1 MKNSIEKKYGKNSL
15 YYLPT
20 NKNLNENYN
29 DILNSWRTTHF
40 KYIEEKGDQ
49 AGLRKPQIGGIHS
62 ILGALKS
69 SDHKPVTI
77 VMPTG
82 TGKTETILSIV
93 IADAF
98 ERTLVIVPSDALRGQ
113 IADKFIQL
121 GLLHKLKLID
131 DSTLNPKV
139 LVLRQGSDSIT
150 NINYLLEAN
159 VIVTTA
165 SAISFFSEDCINF
178 LVNNCS
184 HLVIDEAHHIKA
196 STWAKIKTKFWNKPV
211 IQFTATPYRTDGQRV
226 DGKIIFDYPIE
237 QAQKDG
243 YFKEI
248 EFYPV
253 KEFVTESVDIRIA
266 EEAIKLLKQ
275 DMSNGYDH
283 ILMARASSIRKAEKV
298 FEIYSQYQELN
309 PILINSK
316 VGKKKEILD
325 SIKSLNHRIIV
336 CVDMLGEGFDLPQ
349 LKIAAL
355 HDIHKSINITLQ
367 FTGRFT
373 RLDKNLGNAK
383 FIANIADPKVNEAL
397 QELYN
402 ENSDWN
408 KIVRQIGTQKIESEK
423 KYQEF
428 IEKFDVVSNK
438 LIEQGLNPN
447 ISTVVYKLTKIT
459 QWNPKEFI
467 KFSDNNMNITDYSIA
482 KDKSI
487 LIFSTQSFNSV
498 SWSQSK
504 EISDIIWD
512 LYIVYFDSE
521 SSLLFIHTSS
531 KHANIKKLIDYIAK
545 DAIEI
550 KGERVF
556 RILSGLKR
564 LYFQNLGVNKAQN
577 KLRYVMYSGTD
588 IQEAI
593 PEIETHRAIKSNMF
607 AKGYEQGEL
616 ITLGCSYKGKIW
628 SMDSDSVDEWVKWC
642 KKVGRKILD
651 DSINTNEII
660 KTAMKTEYLEQFPNL
675 VPLYIDWPV
684 DILRKNETKIVIDIL
699 GKTENL
705 LDCQLVIDSIVLS
718 NKQFS
723 FYLQS
728 STTKYSFSLQLDN
741 NSFKVINQQSYPIN
755 IIINDNKL
763 KIEEYFESNPP
774 VIFLSDTS
782 LIEGVARFYSDAD
795 YLYEYE
801 KEKILIVDWSG
812 VDISVESQKED
823 KIKNSI
829 QYHMIQQIKNNY
841 DLVFDDDGS
850 GEIADIV
857 AVKNINDEELVI
869 DLYHCKFCQKIN
881 GIAIPGARVGDIYE
895 VSGQTIKSIRWVG
908 KPELLFDRMII
919 RESNRLSQGKSSRI
933 DKGSLDL
940 LYKFKRMSHLVKN
953 RYQISIV
960 QPAISKEKI
969 TREML
974 SVLGAA
980 ETYLKDTT
988 GISLQVIASN

>member
-1 MKNSIEKKYGKNSL
+1 
-15 YYLPT
+15 
-20 NKNLNENYN
+20 
-29 DILNSWRTTHF
+29 
-40 KYIEEKGDQ
+40 
-49 AGLRKPQIGGIHS
+49 
-62 ILGALKS
+62 
-69 SDHKPVTI
+69 
-77 VMPTG
+77 MPTG

-98 ERTLVIVPSDALRGQ
+98 ERTLVVVPSDALRGQ
-113 IADKFIQL
+113 IADKFTQL
-121 GLLHKLKLID
+121 GLLRKLKLIN

-139 LVLRQGSDSIT
+139 LVLRQGSEQIT

-159 VIVTTA
+159 VIITTA

-178 LVNNCS
+178 MVNNCS
-184 HLVIDEAHHIKA
+184 HLIIDEAHHIKA
-196 STWAKIKTKFWNKPV
+196 NTWAKIKTKFLNKPV

-226 DGKIIFDYPIE
+226 DGKIIFDYPIK

-266 EEAIKLLKQ
+266 EEAIRLLKQ

-283 ILMARASSIRKAEKV
+283 ILMARTSSIRKAEKI
-298 FEIYSQYQELN
+298 FEIYSQYKELN

-316 VGKKKEILD
+316 VGKKKEILN

-373 RLDKNLGNAK
+373 RQDKNLGNAK

-428 IEKFDVVSNK
+428 IENFDSISNK
-438 LIEQGLNPN
+438 LIEQGLNPD
-447 ISTVVYKLTKIT
+447 ISTVVYKLTKIAN
-459 QWNPKEFI
+459 WNPKEFI
-467 KFSDNNMNITDYSIA
+467 KFNDKNISITDYSIA

-487 LIFSTQSFNSV
+487 LIFSTQSLHSV
-498 SWSQSK
+498 GWSHSK
-504 EISDIIWD
+504 EINDIIWD
-512 LYIVYFDSE
+512 LYIAYFDRE
-521 SSLLFIHTSS
+521 SSLLFIHSSS
-531 KHANIKKLIDYIAK
+531 KNANIKKLVNYIAK
-545 DAIEI
+545 DSIEI
-550 KGERVF
+550 KGEKVF

-564 LYFQNLGVNKAQN
+564 LYFQNLGINKDQK
-577 KLRYVMYSGTD
+577 KLRYIMYTGTD

-593 PEIETHRAIKSNMF
+593 PEIETRRAIKSNIF

-616 ITLGCSYKGKIW
+616 TTLGCSHKGKIW
-628 SMDSDSVDEWVKWC
+628 SMNSNSVDEWIRWC
-642 KKVGRKILD
+642 KNVGKKILD
-651 DSINTNEII
+651 DSIDTNEII

-684 DILRKNETKIVIDIL
+684 DILRKNESKIVIDVL
-699 GKTENL
+699 GKTESL
-705 LDCQLVIDSIVLS
+705 LNYELAIDSIVLS
-718 NKQFS
+718 NNYFS

-728 STTKYSFSLQLDN
+728 SKTKYMFSLQLN
-741 NSFKVINQQSYPIN
+741 NNNFKVINKQNYPIN
-755 IIINDNKL
+755 IIINNKML
-763 KIEEYFESNPP
+763 KIEEYLESNPP
-774 VIFLSDTS
+774 IIFLSDTS
-782 LIEGVARFYSDAD
+782 LIEGDARYYSDTD
-795 YLYEYE
+795 YLYEYT
-801 KEKILIVDWSG
+801 KEKIQIVDWSG
-812 VDISVESQKED
+812 VDISVESQKEN

-829 QYHMIQQIKNNY
+829 QYHMIQKIKKDY

-857 AVKNINDEELVI
+857 AIKNINDEELII
-869 DLYHCKFCQKIN
+869 DFYHCKFCPKIR
-881 GIAIPGARVGDIYE
+881 GIAIPGSRIGDIYE
-895 VSGQTIKSIRWVG
+895 VAGQTIKSTRWIG

-919 RESNRLSQGKSSRI
+919 RESNRLSQGRSSRI

-940 LYKFKRMSHLVKN
+940 LYKFRRMSHLVKN

-988 GISLQVIASN
+988 GISLQVIGSN

>member
-1 MKNSIEKKYGKNSL
+1 MKDYIEKKYGKNSM

-20 NKNLNENYN
+20 GKNLDVDYN
-29 DILNSWRTTHF
+29 DILTSWRTTHF
-40 KYIEEKGDQ
+40 RYIEEKGDQ
-49 AGLRKPQIGGIHS
+49 PGLRKPQIGGIHS

-69 SDHKPVTI
+69 SERKPVTI

-121 GLLHKLKLID
+121 GLLHKLKLIN

-139 LVLRQGSDSIT
+139 LVLRQGSRSIT
-150 NINYLLEAN
+150 NINYFLEAN

-165 SAISFFSEDCINF
+165 SAISLFSEDCINF
-178 LVNNCS
+178 MVKKCS

-196 STWAKIKTKFWNKPV
+196 STWAKIKTEFKDKPV

-226 DGKIIFDYPIE
+226 DGQIIFDYSIE

-253 KEFVTESVDIRIA
+253 KEFVTESVDTRIA
-266 EEAIKLLKQ
+266 EQAIKLLKQ
-275 DMSNGYDH
+275 DISNGYDH
-283 ILMARASSIRKAEKV
+283 ILMARASSISKAEKI
-298 FEIYSQYQELN
+298 FKIYSQYQELN

-408 KIVRQIGTQKIESEK
+408 RIVRQIGTQKIESEK

-428 IEKFDVVSNK
+428 IEKFDVVSKK

-447 ISTVVYKLTKIT
+447 ISTVVYKLTKIAHWT
-459 QWNPKEFI
+459 PQEFI
-467 KFSDNNMNITDYSIA
+467 KFSDKKMNITDYSIA

-487 LIFSTQSFNSV
+487 LIFSTQSFNPV
-498 SWSQSK
+498 GWSHSK

-512 LYIVYFDSE
+512 LYIAYFDSE
-521 SSLLFIHTSS
+521 SSLLFIHSSS
-531 KHANIKKLIDYIAK
+531 KNANIKKLVDCIAK
-545 DAIEI
+545 DSIQI
-550 KGERVF
+550 KGEKVF

-564 LYFQNLGVNKAQN
+564 LYFQNLGVNKDQK
-577 KLRYVMYSGTD
+577 KLRYIMYTGTD

-593 PEIETHRAIKSNMF
+593 PEIETRRAIKSNIF

-616 ITLGCSYKGKIW
+616 ITLGCSHKGKIW
-628 SMDSDSVDEWVKWC
+628 SMDSNSLDEWVKWC
-642 KKVGRKILD
+642 KKIGKKILD

-699 GKTENL
+699 GETENL

-728 STTKYSFSLQLDN
+728 STTKYSFSLQLRN
-741 NSFKVINQQSYPIN
+741 NSFKVINQQAYPIN

-774 VIFLSDTS
+774 MIFLSDTS
-782 LIEGVARFYSDAD
+782 LIEGDARFYSDTD

-801 KEKILIVDWSG
+801 KEKILIEDWSG
-812 VDISVESQKED
+812 VDISIESQKED
-823 KIKNSI
+823 KIDNSI
-829 QYHMIQQIKNNY
+829 QYHMIQQIKDKY

-869 DLYHCKFCQKIN
+869 DLYHCKFCPKIK
-881 GIAIPGARVGDIYE
+881 GSAIPGARVSDIYE
-895 VSGQTIKSIRWVG
+895 VSGQTIKSIKWIG
-908 KPELLFDRMII
+908 KPDFLFDRMIK
-919 RESNRLSQGKSSRI
+919 RENKRLSQGKSSRI

-940 LYKFKRMSHLVKN
+940 LYKFKIMSHLVKN
-953 RYQISIV
+953 RYQITIV
-960 QPAISKEKI
+960 QPAISKEEI
-969 TREML
+969 TKEML

-988 GISLQVIASN
+988 GINLQVIASN

>member
-1 MKNSIEKKYGKNSL
+1 MKECIEKKYGKNSM
-15 YYLPT
+15 YYLSIDE
-20 NKNLNENYN
+20 NIDVNYN
-29 DILNSWRTTHF
+29 DILNSWKTTHF
-40 KYIEEKGDQ
+40 KYIEEKGEQ
-49 AGLRKPQIGGIHS
+49 SGLRKPQIGGIHS

-69 SDHKPVTI
+69 SEIKPVTI

-98 ERTLVIVPSDALRGQ
+98 ERTLVVVPSDALRGQ
-113 IADKFIQL
+113 IADKFTQL
-121 GLLHKLKLID
+121 GLLRKLKLIN

-139 LVLRQGSDSIT
+139 LVLRQGSEQIT

-159 VIVTTA
+159 VIITTA

-178 LVNNCS
+178 MVNNCS
-184 HLVIDEAHHIKA
+184 HLIIDEAHHIKA
-196 STWAKIKTKFWNKPV
+196 NTWAKIKTKFLNKPV

-226 DGKIIFDYPIE
+226 DGKIIFDYPIK

-266 EEAIKLLKQ
+266 EEAIRLLKQ

-283 ILMARASSIRKAEKV
+283 ILMARTSSIRKAEKI
-298 FEIYSQYQELN
+298 FEIYSQYKELN

-316 VGKKKEILD
+316 VGKKKEILN

-373 RLDKNLGNAK
+373 RQDKNLGNAK

-428 IEKFDVVSNK
+428 IENFDSISNK
-438 LIEQGLNPN
+438 LIEQGLNPD
-447 ISTVVYKLTKIT
+447 ISTVVYKLTKIAN
-459 QWNPKEFI
+459 WNPKEFI
-467 KFSDNNMNITDYSIA
+467 KFNDKNISITDYSIA

-487 LIFSTQSFNSV
+487 LIFSTQSLHSV
-498 SWSQSK
+498 GWSHSK
-504 EISDIIWD
+504 EINDIIWD
-512 LYIVYFDSE
+512 LYIAYFDRE
-521 SSLLFIHTSS
+521 SSLLFIHSSS
-531 KHANIKKLIDYIAK
+531 KNANIKKLVNYIAK
-545 DAIEI
+545 DSIEI
-550 KGERVF
+550 KGEKVF

-564 LYFQNLGVNKAQN
+564 LYFQNLGINKDQK
-577 KLRYVMYSGTD
+577 KLRYIMYTGTD

-593 PEIETHRAIKSNMF
+593 PEIETRRAIKSNIF

-616 ITLGCSYKGKIW
+616 TTLGCSNKGKIW
-628 SMDSDSVDEWVKWC
+628 SMNSNSVDEWIRWC
-642 KKVGRKILD
+642 KNVGKKILD
-651 DSINTNEII
+651 DSIDTNEII

-684 DILRKNETKIVIDIL
+684 DILRKNESKIVIDVL
-699 GKTENL
+699 GKTESL
-705 LDCQLVIDSIVLS
+705 LNYELAIDSIVLS
-718 NKQFS
+718 NNYFS

-728 STTKYSFSLQLDN
+728 SKTKYMFSLQLN
-741 NSFKVINQQSYPIN
+741 NNNFKVINKQNYPIN
-755 IIINDNKL
+755 IIINNKML
-763 KIEEYFESNPP
+763 KIEEYLESNPP
-774 VIFLSDTS
+774 IIFLSDTS
-782 LIEGVARFYSDAD
+782 LIEGDARYYSDTD
-795 YLYEYE
+795 YLYEYT
-801 KEKILIVDWSG
+801 KEKIQIVDWSG
-812 VDISVESQKED
+812 VDISVESQKEN

-829 QYHMIQQIKNNY
+829 QYHMIQKIKKDY

-857 AVKNINDEELVI
+857 AIKNINDEELII
-869 DLYHCKFCQKIN
+869 DFYHCKFCPKIR
-881 GIAIPGARVGDIYE
+881 GIAIPGSRIGDIYE
-895 VSGQTIKSIRWVG
+895 VAGQTIKSTRWIG

-919 RESNRLSQGKSSRI
+919 RESNRLSQGRSSRI

-940 LYKFKRMSHLVKN
+940 LYKFRRMSHLVKN

-988 GISLQVIASN
+988 GISLQVIGSN

>member
-1 MKNSIEKKYGKNSL
+1 M
-15 YYLPT
+15 
-20 NKNLNENYN
+20 
-29 DILNSWRTTHF
+29 
-40 KYIEEKGDQ
+40 
-49 AGLRKPQIGGIHS
+49 
-62 ILGALKS
+62 
-69 SDHKPVTI
+69 
-77 VMPTG
+77 
-82 TGKTETILSIV
+82 
-93 IADAF
+93 
-98 ERTLVIVPSDALRGQ
+98 
-113 IADKFIQL
+113 
-121 GLLHKLKLID
+121 
-131 DSTLNPKV
+131 
-139 LVLRQGSDSIT
+139 
-150 NINYLLEAN
+150 
-159 VIVTTA
+159 
-165 SAISFFSEDCINF
+165 
-178 LVNNCS
+178 VNNCS
-184 HLVIDEAHHIKA
+184 HLIIDEAHHIKA
-196 STWAKIKTKFWNKPV
+196 NTWAKIKTKFLNKPV

-226 DGKIIFDYPIE
+226 DGKIIFDYPIK

-266 EEAIKLLKQ
+266 EEAIRLLKQ

-283 ILMARASSIRKAEKV
+283 ILMARTSSIRKAEKI
-298 FEIYSQYQELN
+298 FEIYSQYKELN

-316 VGKKKEILD
+316 VGKKKEILN
-325 SIKSLNHRIIV
+325 SIKSLNHRVIV

-373 RLDKNLGNAK
+373 RQDKNLGNAK

-428 IEKFDVVSNK
+428 IENFDSISNK
-438 LIEQGLNPN
+438 LIEQGLNPD
-447 ISTVVYKLTKIT
+447 ISTVVYKLTKIAN
-459 QWNPKEFI
+459 WNPKEFI
-467 KFSDNNMNITDYSIA
+467 KFNDKNISITDYSIA

-487 LIFSTQSFNSV
+487 LIFSTQSLHSV
-498 SWSQSK
+498 GWSHSK
-504 EISDIIWD
+504 EINDIIWD
-512 LYIVYFDSE
+512 LYIAYFDRE
-521 SSLLFIHTSS
+521 SSLLFIHSSS
-531 KHANIKKLIDYIAK
+531 KNANIKKLVNYIAK
-545 DAIEI
+545 DSIEI
-550 KGERVF
+550 KGEKVF

-564 LYFQNLGVNKAQN
+564 LYFQNLGINKDQK
-577 KLRYVMYSGTD
+577 KLRYIMYTGTD

-593 PEIETHRAIKSNMF
+593 PEIETRRAIKSNIF

-616 ITLGCSYKGKIW
+616 TTLGCSHKGKIW
-628 SMDSDSVDEWVKWC
+628 SMNSNSVDEWIRWC
-642 KKVGRKILD
+642 KNVGKKILD
-651 DSINTNEII
+651 DSIDTNEII

-684 DILRKNETKIVIDIL
+684 DILRKNESKIVIDVL
-699 GKTENL
+699 GKTESL
-705 LDCQLVIDSIVLS
+705 LNYELAIDSIVLS
-718 NKQFS
+718 NNYFS

-728 STTKYSFSLQLDN
+728 SKTKYMFSLQLN
-741 NSFKVINQQSYPIN
+741 NNNFKVINKQNYPIN
-755 IIINDNKL
+755 IIINNKML
-763 KIEEYFESNPP
+763 KIEEYLESNPP
-774 VIFLSDTS
+774 IIFLSDTS
-782 LIEGVARFYSDAD
+782 LIEGDARYYSDTD
-795 YLYEYE
+795 YLYEYT
-801 KEKILIVDWSG
+801 KEKIQIVDWSG
-812 VDISVESQKED
+812 VDISVESQKEN

-829 QYHMIQQIKNNY
+829 QYHMIQKIKKDY

-857 AVKNINDEELVI
+857 AIKNINDEELII
-869 DLYHCKFCQKIN
+869 DFYHCKFCPKIR
-881 GIAIPGARVGDIYE
+881 GIAIPGSRIGDIYE
-895 VSGQTIKSIRWVG
+895 VAGQTIKSTRWIG

-919 RESNRLSQGKSSRI
+919 RESNRLSQGRSSRI

-940 LYKFKRMSHLVKN
+940 LYKFRRMSHLVKN

-988 GISLQVIASN
+988 GISLQVIGSN

>member
-1 MKNSIEKKYGKNSL
+1 MKDYIEEKYGKNSM
-15 YYLPT
+15 YYLST
-20 NKNLNENYN
+20 EKNINVNYN
-29 DILNSWRTTHF
+29 DILTSWRMTHF
-40 KYIEEKGDQ
+40 RYIEEKGDQ
-49 AGLRKPQIGGIHS
+49 PGLRKPQIGGIHS

-69 SDHKPVTI
+69 SERKHVTI

-121 GLLHKLKLID
+121 GLLHKLKLIN

-139 LVLRQGSDSIT
+139 LVLRQGSKSIT
-150 NINYLLEAN
+150 NINYFLEAN

-165 SAISFFSEDCINF
+165 SAISFFNEDCINF
-178 LVNNCS
+178 MVDNCS

-196 STWAKIKTKFWNKPV
+196 STWAKIKTKFGNKPV

-253 KEFVTESVDIRIA
+253 KEFVTESVDERIA
-266 EEAIKLLKQ
+266 EQAIKLLKQ
-275 DMSNGYDH
+275 DISNGYDH
-283 ILMARASSIRKAEKV
+283 ILMARASSISKAEKI
-298 FEIYSQYQELN
+298 FKIYSQYQELN

-316 VGKKKEILD
+316 VGKKKKILD

-408 KIVRQIGTQKIESEK
+408 RIVRQIGTQKIESEK

-428 IEKFDVVSNK
+428 IEKFDEVSNK

-447 ISTVVYKLTKIT
+447 ISTVVYKLTKIAHWT
-459 QWNPKEFI
+459 PQEFI
-467 KFSDNNMNITDYSIA
+467 KFSDKKMNITDYSIA

-487 LIFSTQSFNSV
+487 LIFSTQSFNPV
-498 SWSQSK
+498 GWSHSK

-512 LYIVYFDSE
+512 LYIAYFDSE
-521 SSLLFIHTSS
+521 SSLLFIHSSS
-531 KHANIKKLIDYIAK
+531 KNANIKKLVDCIAK
-545 DAIEI
+545 DSIQI
-550 KGERVF
+550 KGEKVF

-564 LYFQNLGVNKAQN
+564 LYFQNLGVNKDQK
-577 KLRYVMYSGTD
+577 KLRYIMYTGTD

-593 PEIETHRAIKSNMF
+593 PEIETRRAIKSNIF
-607 AKGYEQGEL
+607 AKGYEQGKL
-616 ITLGCSYKGKIW
+616 ITLGCSHKGKIW
-628 SMDSDSVDEWVKWC
+628 SMDNNSLDEWVKWC
-642 KKVGRKILD
+642 KKIGKNILD

-660 KTAMKTEYLEQFPNL
+660 KTAIKTEYLEQFPNL

-699 GKTENL
+699 GETENL

-718 NKQFS
+718 NTQFS

-728 STTKYSFSLQLDN
+728 STTKYSFSLQLTN
-741 NSFKVINQQSYPIN
+741 NSFKVISQQLYPIN

-774 VIFLSDTS
+774 TIFLSDTS
-782 LIEGVARFYSDAD
+782 LIEGNERFYSDTD

-801 KEKILIVDWSG
+801 KEKILIEDWSG
-812 VDISVESQKED
+812 VDISIESQKED
-823 KIKNSI
+823 KIHNSI
-829 QYHMIQQIKNNY
+829 QYHMIQQIKDKY

-869 DLYHCKFCQKIN
+869 DLYHCKFCPKIK
-881 GIAIPGARVGDIYE
+881 GSAIPGARVSDIYE
-895 VSGQTIKSIRWVG
+895 VSGQTIKSIKWIG
-908 KPELLFDRMII
+908 KPDVLFDRMIK
-919 RESNRLSQGKSSRI
+919 RENKRLSQGKSSRI

-940 LYKFKRMSHLVKN
+940 LYKFKSMSHLVKN
-953 RYQISIV
+953 RYQITIV
-960 QPAISKEKI
+960 QPAISKEEI
-969 TREML
+969 TKEML

-988 GISLQVIASN
+988 GINLQVIASN